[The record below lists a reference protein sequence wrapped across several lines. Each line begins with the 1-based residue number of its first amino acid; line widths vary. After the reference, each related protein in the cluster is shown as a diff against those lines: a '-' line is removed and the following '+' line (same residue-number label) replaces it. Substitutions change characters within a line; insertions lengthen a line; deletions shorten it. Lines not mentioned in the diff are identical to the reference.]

1 MSVLKKWKENQYIFF
16 FIKEGRRWK
25 MVIIILLL
33 YSGTESGFEVR
44 EGGYAVGCV
53 QQL

>member
-1 MSVLKKWKENQYIFF
+1 MKRKSVYLF

-33 YSGTESGFEVR
+33 YSGTESRFEAR

-53 QQL
+53 RQL

>member
-1 MSVLKKWKENQYIFF
+1 
-16 FIKEGRRWK
+16 

-33 YSGTESGFEVR
+33 YSGTESGFEAK

-53 QQL
+53 RQLQHLALLLNS

>member
-1 MSVLKKWKENQYIFF
+1 MKKKSVYLF

-25 MVIIILLL
+25 MVIITLLL
-33 YSGTESGFEVR
+33 YSGTKSGFEVR

-53 QQL
+53 RQL

>member
-1 MSVLKKWKENQYIFF
+1 MKKKSVYLF

-33 YSGTESGFEVR
+33 YSGTESGFEAK

-53 QQL
+53 RQL